1 MWDWV
6 EAIIAAAAIACFVM
20 FCSYMIAWAGLW

>member
-6 EAIIAAAAIACFVM
+6 EAIVAAAAIACFVV
-20 FCSYMIAWAGLW
+20 FCSYMIAWGWMW